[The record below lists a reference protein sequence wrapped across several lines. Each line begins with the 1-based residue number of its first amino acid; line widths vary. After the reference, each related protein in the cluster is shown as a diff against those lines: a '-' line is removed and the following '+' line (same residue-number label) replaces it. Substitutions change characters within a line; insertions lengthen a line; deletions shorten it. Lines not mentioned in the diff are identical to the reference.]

1 MDGSQLIRAR
11 RSIRRYKPGVQIPR
25 EEIQLMLEAAMMAP
39 SARNSRPWE
48 FVVVESPAVKQQL
61 MEAHPYCGMLATA
74 SLAVV
79 VCGRPDRQEGWESQF
94 WPQDCGAAIENLLL
108 QALELGY
115 GSCWCGCY
123 PALERVEKLQ
133 KILGVSS
140 LPVAIV
146 AAGVPDEHPD
156 ARGYFDPQ
164 LVKYL

>member
-1 MDGSQLIRAR
+1 MWVTDSVYLIEATRGANAYLVR
-11 RSIRRYKPGVQIPR
+11 LPGKDIL
-25 EEIQLMLEAAMMAP
+25 ID
-39 SARNSRPWE
+39 S
-48 FVVVESPAVKQQL
+48 
-61 MEAHPYCGMLATA
+61 
-74 SLAVV
+74 
-79 VCGRPDRQEGWESQF
+79 GRPDRQEGWEFQF

-146 AAGVPDEHPD
+146 AVGVPDEHPD